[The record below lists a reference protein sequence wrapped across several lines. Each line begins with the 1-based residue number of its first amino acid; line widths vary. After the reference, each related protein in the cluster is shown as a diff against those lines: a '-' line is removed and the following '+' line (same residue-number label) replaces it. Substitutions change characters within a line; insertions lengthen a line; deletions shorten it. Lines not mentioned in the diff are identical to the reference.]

1 LWLVQR
7 WLVSARNQTTKFG
20 NFWDR
25 GARVLENSTI
35 LNKGAKINLVEKL
48 DGASMQRGVS
58 RVFDF
63 IPTHAMTKN

>member
-1 LWLVQR
+1 LWLLQR
-7 WLVSARNQTTKFG
+7 WLVSSRNQTTKFG

-25 GARVLENSTI
+25 GARVLENSII
-35 LNKGAKINLVEKL
+35 LYKGAKINLVKKL

-63 IPTHAMTKN
+63 ILTHIKTEI